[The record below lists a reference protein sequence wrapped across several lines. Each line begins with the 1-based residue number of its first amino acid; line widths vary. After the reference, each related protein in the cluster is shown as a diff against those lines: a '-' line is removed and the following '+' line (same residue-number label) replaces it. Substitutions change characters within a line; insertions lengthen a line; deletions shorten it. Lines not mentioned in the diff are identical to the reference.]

1 MNSTTAA
8 PSTLTEPDLKQRFKR
23 AASWTLLSYGATQ
36 VLRLASN
43 LVLARWLAPEMFG
56 VMAVANLAIIA
67 LVMLSDVGLGAGA
80 IRSPRG
86 DDPTFLNVT
95 WVVQI
100 VRGVVIAL
108 ATLAIA
114 AGLSLAGHAGW
125 LPAHSVYADPMVP
138 KVIAMLS
145 VLGLVMGLESTKV
158 WSQRRGLALAQLTKI
173 ELGCQ
178 VATTLF
184 ILTWA
189 AIAPSVWALAGGW
202 IFGATLKTVMTHLAL
217 PGAPNRLQWDR
228 PAFNEIMAFGKWTLV
243 SSPLTF
249 LLNNG
254 DRLLLASFLD
264 ARAMGFYSIAFML
277 VNALHAAVGRLV
289 SDAALPALSEVFR
302 DRPDELKSALY
313 RIRRPLDIACF
324 MAAGALAMLGQ
335 PVVDLLYD
343 HRYASAGWMLSVLA
357 LTLLATPSGLFDQCL
372 IAMGLPSKQ
381 SLLNAVR
388 LVALYALVPLGFMLA
403 GIEGAVAAVAVCALV
418 NLATNLG
425 LQHQMGLLDA
435 RRELR
440 GLPLFAA
447 GLLAG
452 GALRLALGGWPR

>member
-8 PSTLTEPDLKQRFKR
+8 PSTLTEPNLKQRFKR

-56 VMAVANLAIIA
+56 VMAIANLAIVA

-100 VRGVVIAL
+100 VRGGVIAL

-178 VATTLF
+178 LATTLF

-189 AIAPSVWALAGGW
+189 AIAPSVW
-202 IFGATLKTVMTHLAL
+202 
-217 PGAPNRLQWDR
+217 
-228 PAFNEIMAFGKWTLV
+228 
-243 SSPLTF
+243 
-249 LLNNG
+249 
-254 DRLLLASFLD
+254 
-264 ARAMGFYSIAFML
+264 
-277 VNALHAAVGRLV
+277 
-289 SDAALPALSEVFR
+289 
-302 DRPDELKSALY
+302 
-313 RIRRPLDIACF
+313 
-324 MAAGALAMLGQ
+324 ALAMLGQ